1 MDTTN
6 ISNTSRLIKHRQFTT
21 ATTSAADADMLV
33 PQIRHKA
40 VLIDLN
46 NFATFPT
53 LALGLLVA
61 SMRNSGLDVDVICPL
76 AHDVPAA
83 EREHKERLHHHWARR
98 IRLSTG
104 RAAKFGRELTRS
116 ARERWN
122 GRIHRRVLAEATRA
136 LESRPDV
143 LLLSAYLQHYH
154 TVYRLGLL
162 AKARGIP
169 LVLGGPVFNHR
180 ITAEAWRTIP
190 GLTAIIGAEVDL
202 DLPKIISTVIQGGDL
217 LQFGGVT
224 LPDGRF
230 SSAAAP
236 MRKLDRV
243 PVPDFTD
250 FPWDRYRM
258 RVLPIMTGRGCQW
271 AKCTFCSDVVSVNGR
286 TFRTRSVESIMH
298 EVRELSRRH
307 DSTNFIFLDLKLN
320 SSPAVFRGIVENIQR
335 NAPGAQWIGTV
346 HVDQRSDNGLSRR
359 DLREAVTAGM
369 RRVSFGLE
377 SGSQELLDRM
387 AKGCTVEAN
396 SEFIRNA
403 HEAGLSVR
411 CTMFKGY
418 PGERANDLEQTADF
432 LESHINFIDRI
443 RFNELAILEGT
454 PIYESLRKNPRTFP
468 ELKVLRSD
476 NRHAKLRHDNVT
488 AANKA
493 YRKALKRVLES
504 VFAINRRPV
513 RSSAS
518 VFDGLM

>member
-1 MDTTN
+1 
-6 ISNTSRLIKHRQFTT
+6 
-21 ATTSAADADMLV
+21 
-33 PQIRHKA
+33 
-40 VLIDLN
+40 
-46 NFATFPT
+46 
-53 LALGLLVA
+53 
-61 SMRNSGLDVDVICPL
+61 
-76 AHDVPAA
+76 
-83 EREHKERLHHHWARR
+83 
-98 IRLSTG
+98 
-104 RAAKFGRELTRS
+104 
-116 ARERWN
+116 
-122 GRIHRRVLAEATRA
+122 
-136 LESRPDV
+136 
-143 LLLSAYLQHYH
+143 
-154 TVYRLGLL
+154 
-162 AKARGIP
+162 
-169 LVLGGPVFNHR
+169 
-180 ITAEAWRTIP
+180 
-190 GLTAIIGAEVDL
+190 
-202 DLPKIISTVIQGGDL
+202 
-217 LQFGGVT
+217 
-224 LPDGRF
+224 
-230 SSAAAP
+230 
-236 MRKLDRV
+236 
-243 PVPDFTD
+243 
-250 FPWDRYRM
+250 
-258 RVLPIMTGRGCQW
+258 
-271 AKCTFCSDVVSVNGR
+271 
-286 TFRTRSVESIMH
+286 MH

-418 PGERANDLEQTADF
+418 PGETANDLEQTADF